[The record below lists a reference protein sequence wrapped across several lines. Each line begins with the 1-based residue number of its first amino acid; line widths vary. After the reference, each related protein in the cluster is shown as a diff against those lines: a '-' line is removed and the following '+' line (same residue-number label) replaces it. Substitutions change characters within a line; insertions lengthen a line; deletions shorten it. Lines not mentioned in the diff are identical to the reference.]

1 VLVLERGDDVTPKE
15 VLALCREKDVK
26 AVDLRFMDFPGL
38 WQHFTIPVSKLDED
52 VFEDGLGFDGSSIRG
67 WQGIHE
73 SDMLVV
79 PQPETAF
86 LDPFTTLPTL
96 VMICNIQDPITRED
110 YSRDP
115 RNVARKAA
123 NYLKST
129 GIADTAYMGP
139 EAEFFIFD
147 DVRFDQNQHESY
159 FHIDSIE
166 GQWNRGRVEN
176 PNLGYKLRY
185 KEGYFPVPPADQLM
199 DLRNEM
205 MQTMIE
211 CGLDVEAQHHEVG
224 TAGQSEID
232 LKFDS
237 LVQIADKLLMYKYI
251 IKNVAVRHK
260 KSVTFMPKPIWGDN
274 GSGMHTHVS
283 LWKDGEPL
291 FAGSGYA
298 GLSEMAM
305 HAIGGLLAHAPAILA
320 FSNPTTNSYKR
331 LVPGYEAPVNLAYSQ
346 RNRSASIRIPMY
358 SPSPKAKRIEFRCPD
373 PSCNPYLAFS
383 AILMAVIDGIQNKI
397 NPGDPL
403 DKDIYDLPPE
413 EAAAVPKTPGSL
425 DAALE
430 ALQKDH
436 EFLLRGDVF
445 TEDVISTW
453 IDYKMKNE
461 VDAMRLRPHPY
472 EFCLYYDI

>member
-1 VLVLERGDDVTPKE
+1 
-15 VLALCREKDVK
+15 
-26 AVDLRFMDFPGL
+26 MDFPGL

-129 GIADTAYMGP
+129 GIADTPYMGP

-237 LVQIADKLLMYKYI
+237 MVQIADKLLMYKYI
-251 IKNVAVRHK
+251 IKNVAARHK
-260 KSVTFMPKPIWGDN
+260 KSATFMPKPIWGDN

-358 SPSPKAKRIEFRCPD
+358 SPSPKAKRVEFRCPD

-383 AILMAVIDGIQNKI
+383 AILMAVIDGIQNKM